1 MSIYYNPYNWQVDIK
16 QDIETYIDWDIDTKI
31 NTDIYK
37 DLYVDIDVDVD
48 VKDNSAFIE
57 GVIKDYASY
66 EGYYGPYDGHT
77 GKVDLMMNTITVEDT
92 SSLSMLKAET
102 ENVMVQAMSSA
113 SDKSAGMDDYASKYY
128 LDSATFTEVAVHVET
143 ADHFTI
149 LDFNAQSVTD
159 G

>member
-1 MSIYYNPYNWQVDIK
+1 MSIYYNPYNWEVDIK

-31 NTDIYK
+31 NTEIYK

-57 GVIKDYASY
+57 GVIKDFASY
-66 EGYYGPYDGHT
+66 GHYGPYDGKT
-77 GKVDLMMNTITVEDT
+77 GEVDLLMNTITVEDT
-92 SSLSMLKAET
+92 SSLSVLKAMT
-102 ENVMVQAMSSA
+102 DNVKVEAVSSA

-149 LDFNAQSVTD
+149 VDFNAQSVTD